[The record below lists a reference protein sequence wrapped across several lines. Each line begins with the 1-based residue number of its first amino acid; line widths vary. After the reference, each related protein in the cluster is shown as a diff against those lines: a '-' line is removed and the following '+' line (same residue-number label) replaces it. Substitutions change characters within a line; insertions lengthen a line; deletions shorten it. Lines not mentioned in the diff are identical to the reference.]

1 MRRASW
7 SLVFEPDLH
16 VTVECFSLQ
25 GTWRVDAGLS
35 FFPGG
40 GFAAQF
46 PELVAG
52 LMVFVDEL
60 FELSSKG
67 GTAAKIPELMPE
79 WQNFIAELAKLLPK
93 FRNSCPE

>member
-1 MRRASW
+1 MWLPFEVAGDFFWTPQECGGASW
-7 SLVFEPDLH
+7 SLVSEPVLH

-25 GTWRVDAGLS
+25 GTWRVDAGLP

-46 PELVAG
+46 PELVAE

-60 FELSSKG
+60 FELLPKG
-67 GTAAKIPELMPE
+67 GTAAKIPKLMPE
-79 WQNFIAELAKLLPK
+79 W
-93 FRNSCPE
+93 

>member
-1 MRRASW
+1 MLQAGLW
-7 SLVFEPDLH
+7 PFEPVPH

-25 GTWRVDAGLS
+25 GTWRVDAGLL

-46 PELVAG
+46 PVLVAG
-52 LMVFVDEL
+52 LMVLVEDL
-60 FELSSKG
+60 FELLPKG

-79 WQNFIAELAKLLPK
+79 WRNFVAELPKLLPN
-93 FRNSCPE
+93 FRNLCPE